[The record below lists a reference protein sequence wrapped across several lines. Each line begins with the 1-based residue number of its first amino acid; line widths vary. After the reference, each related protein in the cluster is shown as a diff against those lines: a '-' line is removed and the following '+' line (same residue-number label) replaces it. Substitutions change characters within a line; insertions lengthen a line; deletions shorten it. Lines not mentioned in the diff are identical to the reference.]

1 MKKLFLTAAAISTL
15 VAGQALAQ
23 GRNETPNT
31 RPREAGQNQTQGR
44 NQNQNQGQ
52 NQQGRNQQG
61 QNQQSN
67 SQQLDQHA
75 AACLLI
81 GNQEEIALSE
91 LAAERAESS
100 QVKEFARD
108 MIKEHT
114 MMVSK
119 LRKFA
124 PQQSASFELKTD
136 SGEGK
141 ERKGGAAREG
151 GAQNGAGRSA
161 NAAGDRE
168 QTTEGQ
174 SSVRA
179 GEATAAKAGGAAGGA
194 AAGGSGSMMDQLLSI
209 ERDKAQHC
217 LTLTKQN
224 LQEHKG
230 ADFDKAFMGA
240 QVSAHISMLAKLQAL
255 EGKVSGQFAEVVAE
269 GRKTTEEHLD
279 HAKQVMQQVAHAGG
293 SERGARG
300 QREEGGADRS
310 EDRQPRNER
319 GTDQPRRERNRDESR

>member
-44 NQNQNQGQ
+44 NQNQGGQ
-52 NQQGRNQQG
+52 NQQG
-61 QNQQSN
+61 QNQPSN

-141 ERKGGAAREG
+141 ERKGGAREG
-151 GAQNGAGRSA
+151 GAQNEAGRSA
-161 NAAGDRE
+161 NATAAGDRE
-168 QTTEGQ
+168 QTEAQ
-174 SSVRA
+174 SSARG
-179 GEATAAKAGGAAGGA
+179 GETTAAKAGGTAGA

-217 LTLTKQN
+217 LTLTTQN

-310 EDRQPRNER
+310 EDRRPRNER